1 MLQKPQGNHNG
12 IKSPIYQV
20 LRLIFVMYFCT
31 ISTWFLIH
39 NRHLADEGAIEMKQA
54 PVLKDE
60 QVKKLLKTTRITRHS
75 ARNRLV
81 IILSY
86 YVGLRACEIASLKV
100 GDVVDG
106 EGYIKDTVLL
116 TKDMTKGSKAN
127 SVYLSEFVKKEIK
140 KYLESNT
147 ERLMTLKAPLIYS
160 QRTGGHFSSQT
171 LQILFKTLYSNVGIN
186 ASSHSGRRKF
196 ITDLSEKGVSVR
208 VIQELARHRD
218 LATTQ
223 RYIDVSVD
231 KLRNA
236 VNMVGL

>member
-1 MLQKPQGNHNG
+1 M
-12 IKSPIYQV
+12 
-20 LRLIFVMYFCT
+20 
-31 ISTWFLIH
+31 
-39 NRHLADEGAIEMKQA
+39 
-54 PVLKDE
+54 
-60 QVKKLLKTTRITRHS
+60 
-75 ARNRLV
+75 
-81 IILSY
+81 
-86 YVGLRACEIASLKV
+86 
-100 GDVVDG
+100 
-106 EGYIKDTVLL
+106 
-116 TKDMTKGSKAN
+116 
-127 SVYLSEFVKKEIK
+127 YLSEFVKKEIK

-147 ERLMTLKAPLIYS
+147 ERLVTLKSPLIYS

-223 RYIDVSVD
+223 RYIDVSVS

-236 VNMVGL
+236 MNLVGI

>member
-1 MLQKPQGNHNG
+1 
-12 IKSPIYQV
+12 
-20 LRLIFVMYFCT
+20 MYP
-31 ISTWFLIH
+31 STMDSLFLIH
-39 NRHLADEGAIEMKQA
+39 NSDFADREINTMKQA
-54 PVLKDE
+54 PVLTDA
-60 QVKKLLKTTRITRHS
+60 QVKKLLKMTSATRHS

-106 EGYIKDTVLL
+106 EGNIKDTVLL
-116 TKDMTKGSKAN
+116 TKEMTKGSVAN

-147 ERLMTLKAPLIYS
+147 ERLVTLKSALIYS

-171 LQILFKTLYSNVGIN
+171 LQILFKTLYANVGIN

-208 VIQELARHRD
+208 VIQELARHRN

>member
-1 MLQKPQGNHNG
+1 
-12 IKSPIYQV
+12 
-20 LRLIFVMYFCT
+20 MYP
-31 ISTWFLIH
+31 STLDSLLLIH
-39 NRHLADEGAIEMKQA
+39 NSDFADREINTMKQA
-54 PVLKDE
+54 PVLTDA
-60 QVKKLLKTTRITRHS
+60 QVKKLLKMTSATRHS

-100 GDVVDG
+100 GDVLDG
-106 EGYIKDTVLL
+106 EGNIKDTVLL

-127 SVYLSEFVKKEIK
+127 SVYLSDFVQKEIK
-140 KYLESNT
+140 RYLESNA
-147 ERLMTLKAPLIYS
+147 ERLVTLKSPLIYS

-236 VNMVGL
+236 VNLVGI